1 MTTSRSTAAAKAWP
15 SRCRRLFGG
24 AFAAFFALA
33 APIRADDVPANLL
46 PNYTVT
52 SSFSGRSRH
61 TGANSVSVLFDN
73 STSTYIGFN
82 QSSAALYINF
92 TLNEAVVV
100 NAYGVACG
108 PTAYYAATGR
118 APRAF
123 SLEAYDET
131 AGEWIELDSRSGVSA
146 WTLEEIKVFH
156 FANTAAYA
164 KWRLVITEGTGFV
177 GLSDIQLYNVDNSGL
192 LDVEYSGGE
201 FGVPSPAYGIGH
213 RFATGSTVTCSITG
227 QDGVFTDGQ
236 GGKYVF
242 GGYALYTNVDI
253 NPLLAQSG
261 TGTSVTYVQESHSR
275 LVWNWTLAPLY
286 VATNGNDGN
295 DGLSW
300 ETAKATLAGAVSE
313 ASVAGQRILVG
324 NGEYPVTTTISITKN
339 VKVAAAEGA
348 YPVLVGGGANRVL
361 TLNQASA
368 IVEGLVISN
377 GYATGGE
384 SFTTAS
390 GVLVS
395 AGTLRDCVITGCR
408 GEDYGC
414 PALLVNGA
422 NAVATGCTV
431 TNNVANLTNTNKRPY
446 ILHGA
451 GAAVFSGR
459 LESSLIAGNKGGCA
473 TGVYQSGGTVANCV
487 IAGNVGSSAF
497 NHEPAAMGGTEATAW
512 GTVFLKG
519 GTMTGC
525 TIVSNAAAS
534 AAGAYVI
541 GSGVLTNCL
550 VGWNHATYDIPM
562 TIGSGGMRV
571 SEQQPSLPRDRLGF
585 GGVVLNGA
593 SAKVLGCTLRG
604 NDADRC
610 GFDQGLHVLAGTA
623 ADNVL
628 DANGEDVNTSA
639 ATSRVAYAVPDDGQ
653 SGVWPYATPETA
665 ARSVQDAI
673 DAVAATPEAPGTVIL
688 AGGTYAIASGKPAF
702 VLKRP
707 VLVAGPATGEAAVF
721 TGGGKAG
728 PKGAWVAHPLAVVSN
743 VTFSAFGSA
752 SGDAAAAY
760 GINAAYNA
768 LILYAGTVADCTV
781 TGCVKLDNSAA
792 VWLMGGTLSRCQIR
806 DNYAEAKW
814 GDDRGGGIR
823 AFGGVIEDC
832 LIARNK
838 ASNGGG
844 VYIQNTGVAI
854 RRTRIDGN
862 ASSGYS
868 STALVYPGAGLCLAG
883 GATVENCLIVSNR
896 ATVANAERTGA
907 GVYLANGTLLNC
919 TVADNTHASAT
930 AAAGVYQSGGNIVNT
945 LLWHNTSVD
954 FAAPATNATASL
966 LGDVDPRL
974 ETRPGRAYWLAK
986 GSPCVNAGTNLNWTA
1001 TDIDLA
1007 GRRRIVSRVVDIGC
1021 FEQTLD
1027 PGTVLS
1033 VR

>member
-1 MTTSRSTAAAKAWP
+1 MTTSRSAATVGLCHSAFAIA
-15 SRCRRLFGG
+15 GT
-24 AFAAFFALA
+24 AFAAVLA
-33 APIRADDVPANLL
+33 FSSPARADDTPANLL

-61 TGANSVSVLFDN
+61 TGANNVGVLFDN
-73 STSTYIGFN
+73 ATTTYIGFN
-82 QSSAALYINF
+82 QSSATLYINF
-92 TLNEAVVV
+92 TLNEAVVA

-108 PTAYYAATGR
+108 PSAYYSATGR

-123 SLEAYDET
+123 SLAAYDET
-131 AGEWIELDSRSGVSA
+131 AEEWVELDSRSGVSS

-156 FANTAAYA
+156 FANTTAYA
-164 KWRLVITEGTGFV
+164 KWRLAITQGTGYV
-177 GLSDIQLYNVDNSGL
+177 GLSEIQLYNVDNSGV
-192 LDVEYSGGE
+192 LDVESNAGE
-201 FGVPSPAYGIGH
+201 FAVPSPAYGTGH

-261 TGTSVTYVQESHSR
+261 AGTSVTYVQESHSR
-275 LVWNWTLAPLY
+275 LVWKWTLAPLH
-286 VATNGNDGN
+286 VATDGN
-295 DGLSW
+295 DENDGFSW
-300 ETAKATLAGAVSE
+300 ATAKATLAGAISA
-313 ASVAGQRILVG
+313 ASVAGQQIFIG
-324 NGEYPVTTTISITKN
+324 DGAYPVAATISITKD
-339 VKVAAAEGA
+339 VRVVAAEGA
-348 YPVLVGGGANRVL
+348 SPVLVGGGANRVL
-361 TLNQASA
+361 TLNHASA
-368 IVEGLVISN
+368 VVEGLVISN

-384 SFTTAS
+384 SFSAPS
-390 GVLVS
+390 GVLIS
-395 AGTLRDCVITGCR
+395 AGTLRDCTVTGCL

-422 NAVATGCTV
+422 NAVATGCV
-431 TNNVANLTNTNKRPY
+431 ITNNAANHTNTNKRPY
-446 ILHGA
+446 ILHGG
-451 GAAVFSGR
+451 GAAVFAGR
-459 LESSLIAGNKGGCA
+459 LEKSLVAGNSGGCA
-473 TGVYQSGGTVANCV
+473 AGVYQTGGTVADCV
-487 IAGNVGSSAF
+487 IAYNIGSSVRT
-497 NHEPAAMGGTEATAW
+497 HEPAAMGGTETVAW

-525 TIVSNAAAS
+525 AIVSNVAAS

-541 GSGVLTNCL
+541 GTGVLTNCL
-550 VGWNHATYDIPM
+550 VGWNHATHDIPM
-562 TIGSGGMRV
+562 TIAASSMRV

-593 SAKVLGCTLRG
+593 SAKVLGCTMRG
-604 NDADRC
+604 NDAARC
-610 GFDQGLHVLAGTA
+610 GFDQGLHVLDGTV

-639 ATSRVAYAVPDDGQ
+639 STSRVAYAVPDDGQ

-673 DAVAATPEAPGTVIL
+673 DAVAATPEALGTVIL
-688 AGGTYAIASGKPAF
+688 AGGTYAVATGKPAF

-707 VLVAGPATGEAAVF
+707 VLLAGPADGTPAVF
-721 TGGGKAG
+721 TGGGVAG

-743 VTFSAFGSA
+743 VTFSAFGSSSEDPVA
-752 SGDAAAAY
+752 HY

-768 LILYAGTVADCTV
+768 LVLYAGTVSDSTI
-781 TGCVKLDNSAA
+781 TGSVKLGNSSA
-792 VWLMGGTLSRCQIR
+792 VWLMGGTLRRCQIR
-806 DNYAEAKW
+806 DNYAASHW

-823 AFGGVIEDC
+823 AFGGIVEDS
-832 LIARNK
+832 LVARNT

-844 VYIQNTGVAI
+844 IYVQNTGVTI

-907 GVYLANGTLLNC
+907 GVYMANGKLLNC
-919 TVADNTHASAT
+919 TVADNAHAHAT
-930 AAAGVYQSGGNIVNT
+930 AAAGIYQRGGEIVNT
-945 LLWHNTSVD
+945 LLWNNTSLD
-954 FAAPATNATASL
+954 FGGPVTNATASL
-966 LGDVDPRL
+966 LGNVDPL
-974 ETRPGRAYWLAK
+974 FETRAGRAYWPAK
-986 GSPCVNAGTNLNWTA
+986 GSPCVNAGTNDIWTVA
-1001 TDIDLA
+1001 DTDIA
-1007 GRRRIVSRVVDIGC
+1007 GRRRIVSRTVDIGC
-1021 FEQTLD
+1021 FERPLD